1 MLTERLKAAI
11 ERAAQLPPEAQEKI
25 AAHFE
30 SAIANVVWDT
40 DLNDPANDEWLA
52 EWIAEARR
60 DDTVGF
66 PYPGLRRAVEAR

>member
-11 ERAAQLPPEAQEKI
+11 VIAGQLPPEAQERV
-25 AAHFE
+25 AAHLE

-40 DLNDPANDEWLA
+40 DLNDPTNDEWLA

-60 DDTVGF
+60 DDMVGF
-66 PYPGLRRAVEAR
+66 PYPGLRRADNAK